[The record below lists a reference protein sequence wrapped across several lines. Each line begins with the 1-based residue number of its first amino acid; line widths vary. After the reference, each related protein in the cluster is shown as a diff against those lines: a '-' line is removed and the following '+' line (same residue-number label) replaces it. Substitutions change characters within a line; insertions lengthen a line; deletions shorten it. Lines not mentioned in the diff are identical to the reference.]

1 LLALKLGGGGVC
13 ESHAKLIG
21 IFFSCLKCKNCRK
34 FLFLLPYKVK
44 KTLLKKIVKKVPE

>member
-21 IFFSCLKCKNCRK
+21 IFFS
-34 FLFLLPYKVK
+34 FLLPYKVK